1 MSIKGLTKKQNQALY
16 TIVGIII
23 IALICVILFQFYNSN
38 NHKKIIEASKAYQK
52 ALIASENSDVS
63 SATKIAK
70 FTSVVNQYPSTS
82 FGIFASWQLAELYI
96 TPTKLNTSNFNMNIA
111 NLPKAID
118 TLEQSIKDNPDNSLT
133 NVTKTRLA
141 RLYITAKQ
149 PDQAIKTLNNLG
161 SLKDKAYPLML
172 LGEAY
177 QQKNDKAKALDAWHK
192 ALQDPDSSAE
202 FKQVITQLINNY

>member
-38 NHKKIIEASKAYQK
+38 NHKKILEASNAYQK
-52 ALIASENSDVS
+52 ALIASENSDFS
-63 SATKIAK
+63 SATKITK
-70 FTSVVNQYPSTS
+70 FTSVVKQYPSTS

-96 TPTKLNTSNFNMNIA
+96 TPTKSNTSNFNMNIA

-118 TLEQSIKDNPDNSLT
+118 TLEQSIKNNPDNSLT

-149 PDQAIKTLNNLG
+149 PDQAIKTLN
-161 SLKDKAYPLML
+161 SLKTLENKAYPLML

-177 QQKNDKAKALDAWHK
+177 QQKTNKTKALNAWHK
-192 ALQDPDSSAE
+192 ALQDPNSSAE

>member
-1 MSIKGLTKKQNQALY
+1 M
-16 TIVGIII
+16 
-23 IALICVILFQFYNSN
+23 
-38 NHKKIIEASKAYQK
+38 
-52 ALIASENSDVS
+52 IASENSDVS